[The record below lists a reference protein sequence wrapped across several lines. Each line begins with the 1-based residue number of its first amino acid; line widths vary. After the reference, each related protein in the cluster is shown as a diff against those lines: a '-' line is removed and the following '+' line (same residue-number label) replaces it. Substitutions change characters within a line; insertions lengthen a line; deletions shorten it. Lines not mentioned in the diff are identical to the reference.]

1 VASPTLNSVSLGN
14 LEMISQTKD
23 LNITPITLPGL
34 DDDDTEV
41 FDLGGALTTITLTG
55 AITGTSTANVK
66 TGVDNL
72 IAIADGNQDA
82 TVTLSTDQTGSLSV
96 KIATMDFVWEVPGI
110 NKCMYTI
117 KVIKGT

>member
-1 VASPTLNSVSLGN
+1 MASPTLNSVSLGN

-55 AITGTSTANVK
+55 SVVGTSTANVK

-72 IAIADGNQDA
+72 LAIADGNQDA

>member
-1 VASPTLNSVSLGN
+1 MASPTLNSVSLGN

-55 AITGTSTANVK
+55 SIVGTSTANVK

-72 IAIADGNQDA
+72 IAIADGNQDS

-110 NKCMYTI
+110 YKCMYTI

>member
-1 VASPTLNSVSLGN
+1 MASPTLNSVSLGN

-55 AITGTSTANVK
+55 SIVGTSTANVK

-72 IAIADGNQDA
+72 IAIADGNQDS

>member
-1 VASPTLNSVSLGN
+1 MASPTLNSVSLGN

-55 AITGTSTANVK
+55 SVVGTSTANVK

-72 IAIADGNQDA
+72 LAIADGNQDA

-117 KVIKGT
+117 KVIKGA